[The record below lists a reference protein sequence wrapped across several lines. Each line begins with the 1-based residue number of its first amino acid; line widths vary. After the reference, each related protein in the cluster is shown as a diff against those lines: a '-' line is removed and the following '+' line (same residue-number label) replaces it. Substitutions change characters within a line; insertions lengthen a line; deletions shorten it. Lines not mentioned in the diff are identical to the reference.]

1 LVYCFESIIEEFI
14 FLDFGLYDSYLM
26 DKELNALL
34 DLSITPILSFSL
46 LSSLSKLL
54 IELRIDNAYSF
65 F

>member
-1 LVYCFESIIEEFI
+1 LVYCFKSIIEEFI
-14 FLDFGLYDSYLM
+14 FLDFGLYDYYLM
-26 DKELNALL
+26 DKELNAVL
-34 DLSITPILSFSL
+34 DLSVATILSFSL